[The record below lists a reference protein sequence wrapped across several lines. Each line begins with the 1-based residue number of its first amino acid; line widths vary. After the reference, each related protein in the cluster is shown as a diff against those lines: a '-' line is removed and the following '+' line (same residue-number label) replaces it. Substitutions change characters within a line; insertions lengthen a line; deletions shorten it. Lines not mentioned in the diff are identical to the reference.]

1 MPIRPTPPTRA
12 PVASDDALDLP
23 PLDDTGD
30 DETAEAEDLDDD
42 LLPADDGGDAL
53 DDATLGGAAD
63 DLLETAGVES
73 GWLLDAEDA
82 AALDIGAIDLD
93 TGNEEKIL
101 VDDEAED
108 TAEEDPELEAA
119 NASTG
124 VDGGE
129 EGPLDEDEE
138 LREEDLP
145 LLDADDEGD
154 VDDQE
159 LFEPSAL
166 GGDAE
171 LLWADRA
178 WVRVAAPGVSVGAD
192 GGDEEMEDSSPLLP
206 VPGLDPAHA
215 ARDARWRSLDEG
227 GRVTAVAMVPGG
239 SVIVALASPDGA
251 RARLVRINEDGEARI
266 IAEVEPQSPGEEEEG
281 CEIASLRWDA
291 SEGVLVAAGSF
302 GRHGFRP
309 A

>member
-1 MPIRPTPPTRA
+1 MPTRPSPPTRA
-12 PVASDDALDLP
+12 SVVDDDAVLDLP

-30 DETAEAEDLDDD
+30 DATADAEDLDDD

-53 DDATLGGAAD
+53 DDATLGGAAE

-82 AALDIGAIDLD
+82 AGLDIGGVDLD

-119 NASTG
+119 NAGTG

-145 LLDADDEGD
+145 MLDADDEGD
-154 VDDQE
+154 VDDRE
-159 LFEPSAL
+159 LFEAGVL
-166 GGDAE
+166 GGDTE

-178 WVRVAAPGVSVGAD
+178 WVRVALPAPAGDVA
-192 GGDEEMEDSSPLLP
+192 DEEGEDSSPVLP

-215 ARDARWRSLDEG
+215 ARDARWRALDEG

-239 SVIVALASPDGA
+239 SVIVAVASPDGT
-251 RARLVRINEDGEARI
+251 RARLVRIAEDGEARI
-266 IAEVEPQSPGEEEEG
+266 IAEVEPQSAGEEEDG
-281 CEIASLRWDA
+281 CEIASLHWVA
-291 SEGVLVAAGSF
+291 SEGVLVAAGTF
-302 GRHGFRP
+302 GRHAFRP